1 MSSEKIIH
9 VTKDSFDNE
18 VIQSEIPVLVD
29 FWAAW
34 CGPCK
39 LIAPVLDKIAEKY
52 ENKLKVCKVDV
63 DQEGVI
69 SAEHMVMSIPTL
81 IFFKDGA
88 VVNKMV
94 GVKNFDELSS
104 ANSKINIVENIF

>member
-1 MSSEKIIH
+1 MSSDKIIH
-9 VTKDSFDNE
+9 VTKDSFENE
-18 VIQSEIPVLVD
+18 VLQSEIPVVVD
-29 FWAAW
+29 FWASW

-39 LIAPVLDKIAEKY
+39 LIAPVLDKIADKY
-52 ENKLKVCKVDV
+52 ENKLKICKVDV

-88 VVNKMV
+88 VVNKLV
-94 GVKNFDELSS
+94 GVKNFDELS
-104 ANSKINIVENIF
+104 AVVDKII